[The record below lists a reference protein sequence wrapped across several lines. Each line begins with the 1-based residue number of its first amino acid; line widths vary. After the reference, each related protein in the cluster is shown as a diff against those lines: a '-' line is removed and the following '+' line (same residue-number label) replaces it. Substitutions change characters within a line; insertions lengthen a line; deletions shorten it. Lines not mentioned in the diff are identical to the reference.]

1 MGLSFTLKMSWDEFW
16 DGQQSNPNCELA
28 FQYENETYI
37 LLNEKYRWLIAKY
50 DDNNFITGDVLAEC
64 CEENYGHADYH
75 NKDNWD
81 DFMNKCYE
89 VLNVPCFSGKSFK
102 DIIED
107 VVFES

>member
-1 MGLSFTLKMSWDEFW
+1 MKLLKSLQIRNLVLKNRIMFPPMTTGYE
-16 DGQQSNPNCELA
+16 EL
-28 FQYENETYI
+28 
-37 LLNEKYRWLIAKY
+37 AKY

-64 CEENYGHADYH
+64 SEENYGHADYH